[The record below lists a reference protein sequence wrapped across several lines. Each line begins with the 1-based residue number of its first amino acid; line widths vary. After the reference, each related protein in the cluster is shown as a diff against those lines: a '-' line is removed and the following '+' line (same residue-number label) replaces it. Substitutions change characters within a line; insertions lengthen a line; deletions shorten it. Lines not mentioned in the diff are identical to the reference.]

1 MLSALR
7 IKGVLSPSSRDWLLL
22 FVPNLLLRI
31 FYLIFGLSGGYGQS
45 NGCGFAKRKSFY
57 AVTESLHAPSRHP
70 RTTPQENHAPHAGA
84 LHVQGPRV
92 PADHPASK
100 HMVDGD
106 QNLATTRNR
115 KKGWE
120 RERWQ

>member
-45 NGCGFAKRKSFY
+45 NGCGIVKRKPFY

-70 RTTPQENHAPHAGA
+70 KTIPQENPAPHVGA
-84 LHVQGPRV
+84 LHVQDPRA
-92 PADHPASK
+92 PAGRPASK
-100 HMVDGD
+100 HLVDGD

-115 KKGWE
+115 TRGWG
-120 RERWQ
+120 RKRWQ